1 MTIMKAKDKILS
13 AVVLTAA
20 ALCTSCSTD
29 DLTAQQQGQG
39 ETKAMSLTATL
50 DGTQTRAGL
59 NSGSDNT
66 HTLYWHDSDQIL
78 VRTKST
84 ADDSSEGV
92 KFGIAEGT
100 ATGVTTA
107 TFNGLVS
114 DKKQIDTYAVYPY
127 DADHKFTD
135 ENSLTFHLP
144 SEYEYTT
151 VETGIFP
158 KDGTYRTTSTHVPM
172 LGTISDGTAK
182 FKHLGGLLV
191 IRIDQMP
198 AESGTLTVSANEQ
211 LSGNFDVALSDD
223 NPALVTA
230 ATETDA
236 DKKVTFTFS
245 NATQKAVGVFYLP
258 VATGSYSGVTI
269 KVTCGETTQTI
280 NYGNLYVARKSVTAI
295 PLYANGT
302 DGALTK
308 FSKIEGNVYT
318 LNGHEFLDLG
328 LDNGLLWATMNIG
341 ADKAEAAGSYF
352 AWGETTPKTS
362 FTLENYT
369 AFTSDAEFPSTLDAA
384 HDAATANWGAG
395 VRMPTA
401 TEFEE
406 LLKGCTP
413 DHSYTSEQVEEK
425 NVLTIYGMTYTGKKD
440 SYTSTTIYL
449 PTAGMYI
456 YDRKNYD
463 GTQLIKDSG
472 KNGGI
477 IKGDIGTYWSSSS
490 ESNGDIKV
498 LSFLEEC
505 FYVTESYP
513 FLGCS
518 VRAVTEK

>member
-39 ETKAMSLTATL
+39 ETKTMSLTATL

-84 ADDSSEGV
+84 ADDSYEGV

-114 DKKQIDTYAVYPY
+114 DKNQIDTYAVYPY

-144 SEYEYTT
+144 SEYTYTT

-211 LSGNFDVALSDD
+211 LSGNFDVADLTASD
-223 NPALVTA
+223 AKIATA
-230 ATETDA
+230 PTDTEA
-236 DKKVTFTFS
+236 DKTVTFTFS
-245 NATQKAVGVFYLP
+245 GASQGNVGVFYLP
-258 VATGSYSGVTI
+258 VATGSYRGVKITVAPSGN
-269 KVTCGETTQTI
+269 TTSSTVD
-280 NYGNLYVARKSVTAI
+280 YDTLGVARASVTAI
-295 PLYANGT
+295 PLYNYSGT
-302 DGALTK
+302 IDK
-308 FSKIEGNVYT
+308 YRDQSREI
-318 LNGHEFLDLG
+318 NGHKFIDLG
-328 LDNGLLWATMNIG
+328 LSVLWAETNVG
-341 ADKAEAAGSYF
+341 AETASDYGNYY
-352 AWGETTPKTS
+352 AWGEVES
-362 FTLENYT
+362 
-369 AFTSDAEFPSTLDAA
+369 SDALYSWSTYTYGTSWNNLNKYNNSDSLTTLKAS
-384 HDAATANWGAG
+384 DDVATTKWDTSC
-395 VRMPTA
+395 RMPTND
-401 TEFEE
+401 EFSE
-406 LLKGCTP
+406 LLNSANCSWDWTKVDG
-413 DHSYTSEQVEEK
+413 V
-425 NVLTIYGMTYTGKKD
+425 YGWKITGKKTGN
-440 SYTSTTIYL
+440 SIFL
-449 PTAGMYI
+449 PASGY
-456 YDRKNYD
+456 YD
-463 GTQLIKDSG
+463 GDKLK
-472 KNGGI
+472 GGCI
-477 IKGDIGTYWSSSS
+477 GDEYYDVDCFYWSSSRNPD
-490 ESNGDIKV
+490 EYFYEYAYTLHFYFYYK
-498 LSFLEEC
+498 EC
-505 FYVTESYP
+505 KYMERYY
-513 FLGCS
+513 GCP
-518 VRAVTEK
+518 VRAVAAKQ